1 MKTNTRPTSFDRK
14 TVECPV
20 VSSTLANV
28 ETYTE
33 TELAYLMWCAA
44 VSHLNDA
51 EIVAEAKASDLT
63 ATQPMEAFQG

>member
-1 MKTNTRPTSFDRK
+1 M
-14 TVECPV
+14 